1 MIQADKLTKICQ
13 AIYQTNPQV
22 IVALHRTTTSKPK
35 GTRMSETTSPVVD
48 SAVAQEAFASEV
60 TGTAS
65 PAQQEVVAPVTDSKT
80 GYTEVDLQR
89 VREQEK
95 SKLYPQI
102 DSLKEEINLLKKDR
116 EAQLAEA
123 HRIAAEKEEEARK
136 KAESEMD
143 VRSLLEKKE
152 QEWEAKLEEIRQ
164 EGARKDALL
173 ERERQYAELTAY
185 RNRRIAEEQENIM
198 PELLDLISGN
208 TSDEIEQSITG
219 LRERSSKILESAQQA
234 MQSARR
240 DMKGTSTTLPPT
252 MENNSAQQQFTAAKL
267 PVPVTADA
275 MSVLLLIHIC
285 QVSFKR

>member
-1 MIQADKLTKICQ
+1 
-13 AIYQTNPQV
+13 
-22 IVALHRTTTSKPK
+22 
-35 GTRMSETTSPVVD
+35 MSETTSNVVD

-65 PAQQEVVAPVTDSKT
+65 SAQQEAVAPATDSKA

-123 HRIAAEKEEEARK
+123 AAIAKEKEEAARK
-136 KAESEMD
+136 LAESEMD
-143 VRSLLEKKE
+143 VRALLEKKE
-152 QEWEAKLEEIRQ
+152 QEWTSQLEEIRQ

-185 RNRRIAEEQENIM
+185 RNRRLAEEQDNIM
-198 PELLDLISGN
+198 PELVDLISGN
-208 TSDEIEQSITG
+208 SADEIEQSITG

-252 MENNSAQQQFTAAKL
+252 MENNSAQQQFTADQIA
-267 PVPVTADA
+267 A
-275 MSVLLLIHIC
+275 MSVTEYAKYRDRLFPGANNQNKGI
-285 QVSFKR
+285 FG